1 MAYQDNYRERVGA
14 YRESV
19 GTTAPAEPLPRV
31 RTITPHDL
39 IDALKKGFDDFA
51 AMPTH
56 ALFISLIYPIAGLVI
71 GLAASGLN
79 LLWLFYPLAAGFAII
94 GPVAAVGLYE
104 LSRRREQGLD
114 TEWSHAFDLLQADS
128 FRSIAALGLVLLV
141 LFGIWI
147 AVAQTIYWAYFG
159 YAVPESIDSFTR
171 QVLTTSAGHR
181 MILVGNAVG
190 FLFALAAF
198 VISVVAFPLL
208 IDRRIGAAA
217 AAATS
222 VKAVLHNPVTMVLW
236 GLIVAVALLLG
247 SLPFF
252 VGLAVVVPVL
262 GHATWHLYR
271 KVVLPD
277 LAPREVQPAA
287 PEVERYAA
295 DFPSVLFT
303 GWSKRPRE

>member
-1 MAYQDNYRERVGA
+1 MAYQD
-14 YRESV
+14 SI
-19 GTTAPAEPLPRV
+19 GTRAADQSLPRV
-31 RTITPHDL
+31 RTITPRDL
-39 IDALKKGFDDFA
+39 VDALRKGFDDFM

-56 ALFISLIYPIAGLVI
+56 ALFISLIYPIAGLIIAIAV
-71 GLAASGLN
+71 SGTN
-79 LLWLFYPLAAGFAII
+79 LLWLIYPMATGFALI

-114 TEWSHAFDLLQADS
+114 SEWSHAFDLLQAES
-128 FRSIAALGLVLLV
+128 FRSIAALGLVLLL
-141 LFGIWI
+141 LFVVWI
-147 AVAQTIYWAYFG
+147 GVAQTIYWAYFG
-159 YAVPESIDSFTR
+159 YVVPESINDFAR
-171 QVLTTSAGHR
+171 MVLTTEAGHR

-190 FLFALAAF
+190 FLFALVAF
-198 VISVVAFPLL
+198 MISVVAFPLL

-222 VKAVLHNPVTMVLW
+222 VRAVLRNPLTMALW

-271 KVVLPD
+271 KVVVPD
-277 LAPREVQPAA
+277 LAPREVEAPRPA
-287 PEVERYAA
+287 VQRYAA

-303 GWSKRPRE
+303 GWRRRPRA

>member
-1 MAYQDNYRERVGA
+1 MAYQISIGTGA
-14 YRESV
+14 ADQS
-19 GTTAPAEPLPRV
+19 LPRV
-31 RTITPHDL
+31 RTITPRDL
-39 IDALKKGFDDFA
+39 VDALRKGIDDFM

-56 ALFISLIYPIAGLVI
+56 ALFISLIYPIAGLIIAIAV
-71 GLAASGLN
+71 SGTN
-79 LLWLFYPLAAGFAII
+79 LLWLIYPMATGFALI

-114 TEWSHAFDLLQADS
+114 TEWSHAFELLQAES
-128 FRSIAALGLVLLV
+128 FRSIAALGLVLLL
-141 LFGIWI
+141 LFGVWI
-147 AVAQTIYWAYFG
+147 GVAQTIYWAYFG
-159 YAVPESIDSFTR
+159 YVVPESIDDFAR
-171 QVLTTSAGHR
+171 MVLTTTAGHR

-190 FLFALAAF
+190 FLFALVAF
-198 VISVVAFPLL
+198 TISVVAFPLL

-217 AAATS
+217 AAVTS
-222 VKAVLHNPVTMVLW
+222 VRAVLRNPLTMALW

-271 KVVLPD
+271 KVVVPD
-277 LAPREVQPAA
+277 LAPREVEAPRPA
-287 PEVERYAA
+287 VQRYAA

-303 GWSKRPRE
+303 GWRRRARD